1 MSGNRQYVDKFR
13 SWAVKRVIARGFTAE
28 ALAFRIGIPKDT
40 LSGGGA
46 GGREDGTALCT
57 AAAPRDSAEIRQ
69 LKRGLRRMTEENDI
83 LKKCAADLA
92 KGVKAKYAAMRTH
105 VRESRL
111 VAMCRVLG
119 VRTVATT
126 CGCAKA

>member
-1 MSGNRQYVDKFR
+1 MSGNRQYVDEFR
-13 SWAVKRVIARGFTAE
+13 SWAVKRVIARGFMAE

-40 LSGGGA
+40 LSGGA

-57 AAAPRDSAEIRQ
+57 AAAPRDSAEIRR

-105 VRESRL
+105 VREFRL
-111 VAMCRVLG
+111 VVMCRVLG
-119 VRTVATT
+119 VHTVATT
-126 CGCAKA
+126 RGCAKA